1 MVETDCPFLAP
12 IPHRGKRNEPAWVV
26 ETAKK
31 VAEVWGAPL
40 DEVAAATTEN
50 ARRLFRLPS

>member
-1 MVETDCPFLAP
+1 
-12 IPHRGKRNEPAWVV
+12 V

-50 ARRLFRLPS
+50 ARRLFGLP